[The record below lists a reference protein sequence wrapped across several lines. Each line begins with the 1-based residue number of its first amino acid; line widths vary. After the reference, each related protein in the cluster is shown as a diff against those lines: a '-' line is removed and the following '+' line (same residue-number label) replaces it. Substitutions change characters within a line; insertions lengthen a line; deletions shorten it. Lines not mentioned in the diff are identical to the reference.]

1 MNNLLV
7 WKNEEAIEDE
17 HDQDMEDIKLI
28 GNVGLENVALE
39 EEQDTTQA
47 QGTPQPPSSQRK
59 RARAS
64 LS

>member
-1 MNNLLV
+1 MFV

-28 GNVGLENVALE
+28 GNVGLENVVLE

-47 QGTPQPPSSQRK
+47 KVSP
-59 RARAS
+59 
-64 LS
+64 